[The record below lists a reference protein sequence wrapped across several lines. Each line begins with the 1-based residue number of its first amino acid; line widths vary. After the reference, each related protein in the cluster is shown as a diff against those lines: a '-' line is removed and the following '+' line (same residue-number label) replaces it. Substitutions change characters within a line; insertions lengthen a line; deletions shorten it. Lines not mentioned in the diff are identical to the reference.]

1 MDRISSL
8 PDEILCHML
17 SFLPTKLG
25 ATTGVLSKRWRN
37 VWGSVPVLC
46 FEGLKEADFA
56 DLTAVDSDFG
66 FAESE
71 AASFNGFMDR
81 LLRFRGDSRTQKFR
95 LESEYLE
102 PELLYKWMRSL
113 RNVEELDLDIRSFG
127 ELNWR
132 DIGFA
137 AASIKTIKLSGDFN
151 LNIPSDLSFPC
162 LKILHLLYV
171 IYEDDS
177 AIEKLLYNCPV
188 LEELKISRQLWDNVK
203 NFVIYAPL
211 VKSSSYAPSDHVIC
225 FCKQNEGSG
234 ARDNG
239 RNTYYGKIVC
249 GLFSSISDVKAL
261 KIGSFTLE
269 SLSDALD
276 IRLPIYH
283 KLVHLEVNFNGM
295 AGAMLLPS
303 LLGVTPVLETLILP
317 LGITSS
323 SKKGFVYD
331 GGFSF
336 SDQVYEW
343 KPQSNVPHCLLH
355 SLKVVEIRRIRS
367 KVVEELKLLK
377 YILENAMVLEE
388 MTILCEEGAPLG
400 QPPMGI
406 DNVRGRGRSSSG
418 GRPVAANQFAETF
431 AAIRDEVMNYGRGS
445 AGCQV
450 QILNQCSP
458 GEPYTW
464 YRDAPIPVIDVSHLI
479 V

>member
-211 VKSSSYAPSDHVIC
+211 VKGWI
-225 FCKQNEGSG
+225 
-234 ARDNG
+234 
-239 RNTYYGKIVC
+239 
-249 GLFSSISDVKAL
+249 
-261 KIGSFTLE
+261 
-269 SLSDALD
+269 
-276 IRLPIYH
+276 
-283 KLVHLEVNFNGM
+283 
-295 AGAMLLPS
+295 
-303 LLGVTPVLETLILP
+303 
-317 LGITSS
+317 
-323 SKKGFVYD
+323 
-331 GGFSF
+331 
-336 SDQVYEW
+336 W
-343 KPQSNVPHCLLH
+343 
-355 SLKVVEIRRIRS
+355 SLKLWTWSFMMQIRRIRS

-418 GRPVAANQFAETF
+418 GHPVAANQFAETF

-450 QILNQCSP
+450 QILNQRS
-458 GEPYTW
+458 
-464 YRDAPIPVIDVSHLI
+464 PIPVIDVSHRI